1 MSTESSSSPLS
12 APGNQTPDDHRAI
25 RTAVVG
31 FGLSGSVFHAPLIA
45 ADQRYS
51 LDVIATSDAGRQA
64 TAVGR
69 YPGVRTVPDGDA
81 VLALAAD
88 LDLVVL
94 GTPPA
99 THHPLAKAALE
110 AGLDVVVDKP
120 FAVTSAQG
128 QELIGLAARL
138 GRVLTVFQNRR
149 WDGDY
154 LTLKE
159 LLAEGSLG
167 QVTRFESRF
176 ERWSPEVSKAWKAE
190 ATAADGGGVLFDL
203 GTHLLDQALEL
214 FGPGEVVHAELL
226 ARRPGEKVDDD
237 CFLVVR
243 HGSGVLSHLWMNMLC
258 AQQGPRYRV
267 LGSEGAFTK
276 HGVDPQEPY
285 IVAGGGPLDEEYG
298 VEAPEWAGKLGRDG
312 HLDRLSTERGAYP
325 EFYRILADKISDGGA
340 ASSLP
345 LPVDPAG
352 PVEVLKLIEAARE
365 LA

>member
-1 MSTESSSSPLS
+1 MSTDSSTPS
-12 APGNQTPDDHRAI
+12 API

-31 FGLSGSVFHAPLIA
+31 FGLSGRVFHAPLVA
-45 ADQRYS
+45 ADPGYS
-51 LDVIATSDAGRQA
+51 LDVIATSDPGRQA
-64 TAVGR
+64 AAVEQ
-69 YPGVRTVPDGDA
+69 YAGVRTVPDGDA

-99 THHPLAKAALE
+99 THYPLAKAALE

-120 FAVTSAQG
+120 FAVTSGQG
-128 QELIGLAARL
+128 QELIALAERL

-154 LTLKE
+154 LTVKA
-159 LLAEGSLG
+159 LLERGVLG
-167 QVTRFESRF
+167 EVTRFESRF
-176 ERWSPEVSKAWKAE
+176 ERWSPEVAKAWKAE

-203 GTHLLDQALEL
+203 GTHLLDQALQL

-226 ARRPGEKVDDD
+226 ARRPGEKTDDD
-237 CFLVVR
+237 CFVIVR
-243 HGSGVLSHLWMNMLC
+243 HQNGVLSHHWMNMLC

-267 LGSEGAFTK
+267 LATGGGYTK

-285 IVAGGGPLDEEYG
+285 IVAGGSPLDAEYG
-298 VEAPEWAGKLGRDG
+298 VEAAEWAGQLGRDG
-312 HLDRLSTERGAYP
+312 HLDRLPTERGNYP
-325 EFYRILADKISDGGA
+325 EFYRILAAKISDGGT

-345 LPVDPAG
+345 VPVDPAG
-352 PVEVLKLIEAARE
+352 PVEVLKLIEKARE
-365 LA
+365 LAR